1 MKNRLWSGWIFFL
14 AFSPVFLACGQPAAP
29 VNPQG
34 LCRQSLS
41 TQGQWVADSF
51 PYVLD
56 EPTRTLTL
64 APELIEISGLA
75 MSPDGRHLVCLQD
88 ELATLFFLDPK
99 TGSIEKRVPFGKEG
113 DYEGVETVGKELFAV
128 RNSGSVVRIRM
139 EQGAFKEK
147 ETFKNFLNAENDI
160 EGLGYDPARNSLLL
174 ACKGPGGQGPNF
186 TGKKAVYALNLNTLV
201 LDSIPALCIEYGVL
215 KTFLDANPGIPKQED
230 LLQDLGSG
238 PEDFRFAPSGIAVHP
253 LSGQWYIISAK
264 ERTLLVVRPTDGQIV
279 HLAKLK
285 GKQLEQPEGI
295 CFDEKG
301 NLLISSEGK
310 ERAPVVQVYGRR

>member
-1 MKNRLWSGWIFFL
+1 MANRLWSGWVVFL

-34 LCRQSLS
+34 LCLLS
-41 TQGQWVADSF
+41 VSSQGRWVADSF
-51 PYVLD
+51 PYALD
-56 EPTRTLTL
+56 EPARTLTL
-64 APELIEISGLA
+64 APELTEISGLA
-75 MSPDGRHLVCLQD
+75 MSPDGKHLVCLQD

-99 TGSIEKRVPFGKEG
+99 TGKIEKRVSFGKEG
-113 DYEGVETVGKELFAV
+113 DYEGVETVGQELFAV
-128 RNSGSVVRIRM
+128 RNSGAVVRIRM

-147 ETFKNFLNAENDI
+147 ETFKNFLNSENDI
-160 EGLGYDPARNSLLL
+160 EGLGYDPVRNSLLL
-174 ACKGPGGQGPNF
+174 ACKGLGGQGANF
-186 TGKKAVYALNLNTLV
+186 TEKKAVYALNLNTLT
-201 LDSIPALCIEYGVL
+201 LDSVPALCIEYSAL
-215 KTFLDANPGIPKQED
+215 KAFLDANPQIPKQED

-238 PEDFRFAPSGIAVHP
+238 PEDFKFAPSGIAVHP
-253 LSGQWYIISAK
+253 LSGHWYILSAK

-301 NLLISSEGK
+301 NLFISSEGK
-310 ERAPVVQVYGRR
+310 DRAPVVQVYGRR